1 MDDRER
7 DEPGQAPPADTTDG
21 EDDLRTSPGAVTQE
35 AQDAAEQ
42 ELEYPADETDE
53 G

>member
-1 MDDRER
+1 MDDNER
-7 DEPGQAPPADTTDG
+7 DEPAQAPPADADT
-21 EDDLRTSPGAVTQE
+21 AVPKE

>member
-7 DEPGQAPPADTTDG
+7 DEPVQAPPADATDG
-21 EDDLRTSPGAVTQE
+21 EDDRRTSTVPKE

>member
-1 MDDRER
+1 MSGKTDDPTAHGPEVRSPEQTSK
-7 DEPGQAPPADTTDG
+7 PKHDG
-21 EDDLRTSPGAVTQE
+21 PQE
-35 AQDAAEQ
+35 IEDAAEQ